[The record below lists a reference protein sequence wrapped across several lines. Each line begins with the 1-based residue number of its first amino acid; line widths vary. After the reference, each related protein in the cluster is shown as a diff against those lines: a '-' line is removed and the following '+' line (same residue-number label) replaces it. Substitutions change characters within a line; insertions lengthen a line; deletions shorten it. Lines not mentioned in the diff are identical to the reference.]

1 MEQLRRRT
9 ALRSK
14 TRQIH
19 LRVASRLLNRFIEVA
34 AATGQSPTDALR
46 AAMESHVDQYCS
58 EGCRITGELEIS
70 LGGQKLLLRLFLKD
84 DELAIRVTGAQVHRI
99 TQRLF
104 PGVAPKRD
112 SGKEPVER
120 SRAAADRSMEI
131 DPPGRAPAKLAE
143 MTFCEGKEAHRSDPT
158 RRKLGHQVIPASD
171 GGESP
176 RRRAMGSW

>member
-1 MEQLRRRT
+1 MLPKSLIGKAIAY
-9 ALRSK
+9 ALKNWKELCRYVGDPRIRIDNNRS
-14 TRQIH
+14 H
-19 LRVASRLLNRFIEVA
+19 A
-34 AATGQSPTDALR
+34 A
-46 AAMESHVDQYCS
+46 
-58 EGCRITGELEIS
+58 
-70 LGGQKLLLRLFLKD
+70 GG
-84 DELAIRVTGAQVHRI
+84 I

-143 MTFCEGKEAHRSDPT
+143 MTFCEAEEAHRSDPT

-176 RRRAMGSW
+176 RRRAMGSC